1 MKFETESSR
10 ELIPFFRAELLDED
24 DVNRIYALISDES
37 AAIRFAAGEFIFQ
50 HLLSK
55 TGADPSNPDHDAQL
69 RAMLDFIEEK
79 TQHAELPNYVVD
91 ALWGKAT
98 VLKDWAAMT
107 NLLLTESQKKALSD
121 SQQTLLV
128 RILNCSVKK
137 ACGEKIVPKTKA
149 DPDHKDKK
157 EAIQESKSKL
167 SEHLVKAL
175 PQVLQKFKADKEKTA
190 DLVEI
195 PQYFDLGVYS
205 TFRLTT
211 QHKELLK
218 LLQEIF
224 NKSVDAYTFR
234 NIAKTLAYLQTEN
247 ENARQTDVAINE
259 LSDAAFAKFRSA
271 LDNAES
277 EESEEELALT
287 LALQRLAE
295 LTKYLGLAHLDELF
309 DSIENA
315 LQGNLAAQ
323 GEECVMRALDILFYQ
338 LAWARSKID
347 PNRPDTD
354 AIDALVRKRD
364 AVFKLLEK
372 YLKNKSVAIAE
383 KAFLVANDMLI
394 MFSKSMR
401 DAKTSLS
408 ALGYLPSTALVTQMR
423 GFFADEVTNK
433 QTFRD
438 DEDEMARKEK
448 LITALAKSIAFNA
461 LHADNAPAV
470 LCNFVSHGKFVEEIV
485 KTFLHKL
492 REKYK
497 DNEYRVILETLK
509 IKYEQVESSITE
521 GEAVTVPTSPQ
532 KKKKSKSKKTDDEE
546 DQEKDKEEGDDLE
559 EDDEDTASRTPLR
572 ALERLSKRLAD
583 TYGIPTQRHE
593 WLR

>member
-1 MKFETESSR
+1 MD
-10 ELIPFFRAELLDED
+10 DED
-24 DVNRIYALISDES
+24 INRIYALVSDENAS
-37 AAIRFAAGEFIFQ
+37 IRFASGEFIYQ

-55 TGADPSNPDHDAQL
+55 TSADPANPDHDAQL
-69 RAMLDFIEEK
+69 RSLLDFIEEK
-79 TQHAELPNYVVD
+79 TQHAELPNYIVD
-91 ALWGKAT
+91 ALWGKAP
-98 VLKDWAAMT
+98 VLRDWSAMT
-107 NLLLTESQKKALSD
+107 NLLLTDSQKKSLSE

-128 RILNCSVKK
+128 RVLNCSAKK
-137 ACGEKIVPKTKA
+137 ACGEKIIPKNKA
-149 DPDHKDKK
+149 DPDYKDKK
-157 EAIQESKSKL
+157 EVIQENKTKL

-175 PQVLQKFKADKEKTA
+175 PEILQKFKADKEKTA

-205 TFRLTT
+205 TFRLTA

-224 NKSVDAYTFR
+224 NKSVDESTFR
-234 NIAKTLAYLQTEN
+234 NVAKTLGYLHQEN

-259 LSDAAFAKFRSA
+259 LSDKAFAKFRSA

-295 LTKYLGLAHLDELF
+295 LTKFLGLAHLDDLF
-309 DSIENA
+309 DSVENA
-315 LQGNLAAQ
+315 LRENLAAH
-323 GEECVMRALDILFYQ
+323 GDECVIRAFDILFYQ

-347 PNRPDTD
+347 PISPDVD

-372 YLKNKSVAIAE
+372 YLTNKSVSIAE
-383 KAFLVANDMLI
+383 KAYLVANDMLI
-394 MFSKSMR
+394 LFSKNMR
-401 DAKTSLS
+401 EAKTSLAS
-408 ALGYLPSTALVTQMR
+408 LAYSPSVALVTKIR
-423 GFFADEVTNK
+423 GFFDDEVTNK

-448 LITALAKSIAFNA
+448 LITALAKSIAFNSF
-461 LHADNAPAV
+461 HVEHAPAI

-485 KTFLHKL
+485 KTFLHKI

-497 DNEYRVILETLK
+497 DNEYRVVLETLK
-509 IKYEQVESSITE
+509 IKYEQVESSIAE
-521 GEAVTVPTSPQ
+521 GEAITVPTSPQ
-532 KKKKSKSKKTDDEE
+532 KKKKAKSKKTDDEE
-546 DQEKDKEEGDDLE
+546 EQDKDKEEEDDLE
-559 EDDEDTASRTPLR
+559 EDDEDTAVRTPLR

-583 TYGIPTQRHE
+583 TYGLPTQRHE

>member
-1 MKFETESSR
+1 M
-10 ELIPFFRAELLDED
+10 DED
-24 DVNRIYALISDES
+24 DINRIYALISDEN
-37 AAIRFAAGEFIFQ
+37 AAIRFAAGEFIYQ
-50 HLLSK
+50 HLLNK
-55 TGADPSNPDHDAQL
+55 TGADPANPDHDAQL
-69 RAMLDFIEEK
+69 RAFLDFIEEK
-79 TQHAELPNYVVD
+79 TQHAELPNYIVD
-91 ALWGKAT
+91 ALWGKAA
-98 VLKDWAAMT
+98 VLKDWTAMT

-157 EAIQESKSKL
+157 EAIQENKSKL

-195 PQYFDLGVYS
+195 PQYFDLEVYS

-224 NKSVDAYTFR
+224 NKSVDESTFR
-234 NIAKTLAYLQTEN
+234 NIAKTLSYFQQEN

-259 LSDAAFAKFRSA
+259 LSDTAFTKFRSA

-295 LTKYLGLAHLDELF
+295 LTKYLGLAHLDDLF
-309 DSIENA
+309 DSVDNA
-315 LQGNLAAQ
+315 LRGNLAAH
-323 GEECVMRALDILFYQ
+323 GDECVVRALDILFYQ

-347 PNRPDTD
+347 PARPDAD
-354 AIDALVRKRD
+354 AIDTLAKRRD
-364 AVFKLLEK
+364 TVFRLLEK
-372 YLKNKSVAIAE
+372 YLTNKSVNIAE
-383 KAFLVANDMLI
+383 KAYLVSNDMLI
-394 MFSKSMR
+394 LFSKNMR
-401 DAKTSLS
+401 EAKTSLS
-408 ALGYLPSTALVTQMR
+408 PLAYSPSAALVTKIR
-423 GFFADEVTNK
+423 GFFDDEVTNK

-438 DEDEMARKEK
+438 DEEEMARKEK

-461 LHADNAPAV
+461 FNVEHAPAI

-485 KTFLHKL
+485 KTFLHKI

-497 DNEYRVILETLK
+497 DNEYRVVLETLK
-509 IKYEQVESSITE
+509 IKYEQIESSITE
-521 GEAVTVPTSPQ
+521 GEAVAVPTSPQ

-546 DQEKDKEEGDDLE
+546 EQDKEKEDEDDLE
-559 EDDEDTASRTPLR
+559 EDDEDTAARTPLR